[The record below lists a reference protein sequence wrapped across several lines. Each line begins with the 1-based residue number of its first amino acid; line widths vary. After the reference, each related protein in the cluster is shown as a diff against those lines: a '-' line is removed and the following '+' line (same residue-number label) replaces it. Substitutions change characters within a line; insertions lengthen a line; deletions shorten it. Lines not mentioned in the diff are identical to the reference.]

1 MNDQICWVS
10 GASAGIGRAAVERFA
25 QAGARVLAIARRQQ
39 RLAELEQR
47 FPNQVRALAVDV
59 TDLPALGAA
68 LQGLEEPWS
77 APTLLLNNAGAAFG
91 LGLAQSA
98 PWEDWQ
104 KMVDL
109 NVTSLMFLTHFVLPG
124 MVARNRGHI
133 LQLGSVAGTYPYKGG
148 NVYGAC
154 KAFVEQFS
162 LNLRCDLLGTRVRV
176 TNIEP
181 GAVHTEFSEVRFQGD
196 KDRAAQVYQGF
207 QPITAE
213 DVAESI
219 FWCANLPAH
228 VNINRLEMM
237 PVAQVPAGFV
247 WHRE

>member
-1 MNDQICWVS
+1 MKDQICWVT
-10 GASAGIGRAAVERFA
+10 GASAGIGRASVERFA
-25 QAGARVLAIARRQQ
+25 QAGARVLAMARRQE
-39 RLAELEQR
+39 RLQELEAR
-47 FPNQVRALAVDV
+47 FPHQVRALAVDV
-59 TDLPALGAA
+59 TDTQALRAA
-68 LQGLEEPWS
+68 LEVLPQPWS
-77 APTLLLNNAGAAFG
+77 EPTLLLNNAGAAFG
-91 LGLAQSA
+91 LGLAQA
-98 PWEDWQ
+98 CPWEDWQ

-109 NVTSLMFLTHFVLPG
+109 NVTSMMFLTHFVLPG

-162 LNLRCDLLGTRVRV
+162 LNLRCDLLGSAVRV

-196 KDRAAQVYQGF
+196 KQRAAQVYQGF
-207 QPITAE
+207 QPISAE
-213 DVAESI
+213 DVAESV
-219 FWCANLPAH
+219 FWCANLPPH
-228 VNINRLEMM
+228 VNINRMEMM
-237 PVAQVPAGFV
+237 PVAQVPAGFI